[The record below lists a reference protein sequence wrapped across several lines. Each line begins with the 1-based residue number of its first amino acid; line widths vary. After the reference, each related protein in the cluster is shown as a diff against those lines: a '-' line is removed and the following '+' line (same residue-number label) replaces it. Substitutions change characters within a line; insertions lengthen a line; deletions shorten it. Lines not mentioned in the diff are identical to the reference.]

1 MFIAIAYTSGV
12 RDTSMIVALFVLMFC
27 VMTYGWVCEMLA
39 NRTVLSTEYF
49 QLRNT
54 ETWAPTLARLFPN
67 LLGYVP
73 YVTAYY
79 IVIEQYMRVTE
90 EFKGPNTPEDRR
102 MPWWVD
108 MIVLGQC
115 VVFSFF
121 AIVSILQQ
129 TWPARMYYIGEIFY
143 IVLSFVSKGLL
154 GATLIAGVLRQGDF
168 EDAFLAKED

>member
-1 MFIAIAYTSGV
+1 
-12 RDTSMIVALFVLMFC
+12 
-27 VMTYGWVCEMLA
+27 
-39 NRTVLSTEYF
+39 
-49 QLRNT
+49 
-54 ETWAPTLARLFPN
+54 
-67 LLGYVP
+67 
-73 YVTAYY
+73 
-79 IVIEQYMRVTE
+79 
-90 EFKGPNTPEDRR
+90 

-129 TWPARMYYIGEIFY
+129 TWPARMYYIGEILY

-168 EDAFLAKED
+168 EDAFLTKED

>member
-1 MFIAIAYTSGV
+1 MFIAIAYTSGI
-12 RDTSMIVALFVLMFC
+12 RDTNMITALFVLMFC

-49 QLRNT
+49 QCGKT
-54 ETWAPTLARLFPN
+54 ETWMPTLTRLFPN

-90 EFKGPNTPEDRR
+90 EFKGPNVPEDRR

-115 VVFSFF
+115 AVFSCF

-129 TWPARMYYIGEIFY
+129 AWSAKMYYIGEIIY
-143 IVLSFVSKGLL
+143 IGLSFFSKGLL
-154 GATLIAGVLRQGDF
+154 GATLISGVLRQGDF
-168 EDAFLAKED
+168 EDAFVDSN

>member
-39 NRTVLSTEYF
+39 DRTVLSDPNNDTYDKVF
-49 QLRNT
+49 S
-54 ETWAPTLARLFPN
+54 RLFPN

-73 YVTAYY
+73 YITAYY

-90 EFKGPNTPEDRR
+90 EFKSPNIPEGRR
-102 MPWWVD
+102 MPWWID

-115 VVFSFF
+115 AVFSLF

-129 TWPARMYYIGEIFY
+129 VWPARMYYRGEIIY

-154 GATLIAGVLRQGDF
+154 GATLLAGVLQQGDF
-168 EDAFLAKED
+168 EDAFISDDY